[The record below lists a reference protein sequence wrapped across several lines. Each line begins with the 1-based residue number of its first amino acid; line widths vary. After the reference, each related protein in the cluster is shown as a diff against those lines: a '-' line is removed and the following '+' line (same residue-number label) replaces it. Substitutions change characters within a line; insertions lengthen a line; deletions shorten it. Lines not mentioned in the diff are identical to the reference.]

1 MSTSP
6 ASTDEVLLERIGT
19 AGVITMTRPK
29 VLNSL
34 NLSMIRTM
42 YPQLKVGENDKQCL
56 CQGMLDLVTLWK
68 ILNEP
73 EWQYHSEWEK

>member
-1 MSTSP
+1 MASDIRGSACRIYPNAEVIFCNIPCFFFQRMSTSP
-6 ASTDEVLLERIGT
+6 ANTDEVLLERIGT

-42 YPQLKVGENDKQCL
+42 YPQLKVP
-56 CQGMLDLVTLWK
+56 V
-68 ILNEP
+68 
-73 EWQYHSEWEK
+73 